1 MRPTLVCALV
11 ALTLTLPAAAAPD
24 PKKPPPPDDAAD
36 IADKLLERIDL
47 DRFDRVGLRAV
58 LDVLQE
64 KLGYSI
70 LLDYRP
76 LLAATGEDGGGPQLL
91 DERVVS
97 LPPLKKVRIETV
109 LRLLTDQLE
118 ADFYIAA
125 DHVKLTTPAIKN
137 LIAGPGKVLH
147 NLYPID
153 DAGEEAQL
161 ERNVLVRHTPTVTA
175 TFKDLPLVEA
185 LQRVATRAGRTA
197 VVSAGAE
204 EKARVPVTVSLTN
217 VPFETAVS
225 SLAEAAGLRAYRN
238 GSAVVIVT
246 AERAKAIDQPGP
258 SQGAGLCCSFGSGH
272 TVTLEELEAIARL
285 FPGAHPIDPAT
296 AKSLGLR
303 KEAESRG
310 ADVTRL
316 EAEKAELLEKV
327 RKLTE
332 ELEKAKKK

>member
-1 MRPTLVCALV
+1 MRPTFACALV
-11 ALTLTLPAAAAPD
+11 ALTLALPAAAAPD
-24 PKKPPPPDDAAD
+24 AKKPPPPDDAAE

-47 DRFDRVGLRAV
+47 DRFDRVGLRPV

-70 LLDYRP
+70 LLDNRP

-91 DERVVS
+91 DERAVS

-109 LRLLTDQLE
+109 LRLLTDQLD

-125 DHVKLTTPAIKN
+125 DHVKVTTPAIKN
-137 LIAGPGKVLH
+137 LITGPGKVLH

-153 DAGEEAQL
+153 DAGEEGQL
-161 ERNVLVRHTPTVTA
+161 ERNMVVRHTPTVTA
-175 TFKDLPLVEA
+175 AFKDLPLAEAVEK
-185 LQRVATRAGRTA
+185 VARRAGRTA
-197 VVSAGAE
+197 VISAAAA
-204 EKARVPVTVSLTN
+204 EKARAPITVALTN

-238 GSAVVIVT
+238 GGAIVIVT
-246 AERAKAIDQPGP
+246 PERAKAIDQSEP
-258 SQGAGLCCSFGSGH
+258 SQGAGLGCSFGSGH

-285 FPGAHPIDPAT
+285 FPGARPIDPAT

-327 RKLTE
+327 GKLTE